1 MELYSTNRQ
10 SPNVNLKQALFR
22 GLPPDNGLYLPIQ
35 LPKLSPDFFKQ
46 LPELSLPE
54 IAFQVC
60 KSLLAD
66 EINEKDLE
74 QIVFDA
80 INFDAPLEELD
91 RQTYIM
97 ELFHG
102 PTLAFKDFG
111 ARFMARLMAYFNKFE
126 PADLNIL
133 VATSG
138 DTGSAVAHGFFEV
151 EGIRVIVLYPK
162 DKISPYQEKQITT
175 LGKNIIAVEVEGTFD
190 DCQALVKQSFLDT
203 GLNEKIN
210 LTSANSINIGRLIPQ
225 SFYYFYAF
233 AKLALQ
239 EKPVVF
245 SVPSGNFGN
254 LCGGLIAQ
262 KMGLPVAK
270 FIAATNINDIVPK
283 YLDSGIFQPAP
294 SKKTISNAMDVG
306 NPSNFVRL
314 RALFEQDEK
323 KIKETIYGAAFTDKQ
338 THHAIQDISATYEYT
353 LDPHTA
359 VGYLGLKKYF
369 NDSQDKESLGVILAT
384 AHPSKF
390 IDVVEQSTGSKV
402 MIPERLRTLLNRKKM
417 AIPIRNDFEQLKM
430 VLLGVGQ

>member
-1 MELYSTNRQ
+1 MELYSTNQQ

-22 GLPPDNGLYLPIQ
+22 GLPPDNGLYLPVKFPKLPPEFFEQ
-35 LPKLSPDFFKQ
+35 LPV
-46 LPELSLPE
+46 LPLPE
-54 IAFQVC
+54 IAFQVS
-60 KSLLAD
+60 KSLFAD
-66 EINEKDLE
+66 EINEKDLK
-74 QIVFDA
+74 QIVYSA

-91 RQTYIM
+91 RQTYIL

-111 ARFMARLMAYFNKFE
+111 ARFMARLMGHFNKEE

-138 DTGSAVAHGFFEV
+138 DTGSAVAHGFYGV

-190 DCQALVKQSFLDT
+190 DCQALVKRSFLDA

-225 SFYYFYAF
+225 SFYYFYAY
-233 AKLALQ
+233 AKLADQ
-239 EKPVVF
+239 GRPIVF

-254 LCGGLIAQ
+254 LCGGIIAQ
-262 KMGLPVAK
+262 KMGLPIAR
-270 FIAATNINDIVPK
+270 FIAATNINDIVPQ
-283 YLDSGIFQPAP
+283 YLTSGLFQPAP

-314 RALFEQDEK
+314 QALFGEDEEKMK
-323 KIKETIYGAAFTDKQ
+323 KNIYGAAFTDKE
-338 THHAIQDISATYEYT
+338 TFNAIQDISATYEYT

-359 VGYLGLKKYF
+359 VGHLGLKKYF
-369 NDSQDKESLGVILAT
+369 SETKDEESLGVILAT

-390 IDVVEQSTGSKV
+390 IDVVEKSTGSKV
-402 MIPERLRTLLNRKKM
+402 MIPERLRALLDRKKM
-417 AIPIRNDFEQLKM
+417 AVPIPNDFEKLKM
-430 VLLGVGQ
+430 VLLGVN

>member
-22 GLPPDNGLYLPIQ
+22 GLPADNGLYLPTD
-35 LPKLSPDFFKQ
+35 LPKLSADFFEN
-46 LPELSLPE
+46 LPGMTLPE

-60 KSLLAD
+60 KTLLAK
-66 EINEKDLE
+66 EVNLEDLR
-74 QIVFDA
+74 QIVYDA

-91 RQTYIM
+91 RQTYIQ

-126 PADLNIL
+126 PTDLNIL

-138 DTGSAVAHGFFEV
+138 DTGSAVAHGFFGV

-175 LGKNIIAVEVEGTFD
+175 LGKNIIAVEVDGTFD
-190 DCQALVKQSFLDT
+190 DCQAMVKQAFLDEN
-203 GLNEKIN
+203 LNQRIQ

-225 SFYYFYAF
+225 SFYYFYAYGQ
-233 AKLALQ
+233 LAPQ
-239 EKPVVF
+239 QKPVIF

-254 LCGGLIAQ
+254 LCGGIIAQ
-262 KMGLPVAK
+262 KMGLPISR
-270 FIAATNINDIVPK
+270 FIAATNVNDIVPK
-283 YLDSGIFQPAP
+283 YLTTGFFQPAP
-294 SKKTISNAMDVG
+294 SKQTISNAMDVG

-314 RALFEQDEK
+314 KALFDHDETAL
-323 KIKETIYGAAFTDKQ
+323 KENIYGAAFTDQ
-338 THHAIQDISATYEYT
+338 ETRDAIQDISATYEYT

-359 VGYLGLKKYF
+359 VGYLGLKKYLTE
-369 NDSQDKESLGVILAT
+369 QYDKESLGVVLAT

-390 IDVVEQSTGSKV
+390 IEVVEQSTGSKV
-402 MIPERLRTLLNRKKM
+402 MIPDRLRTLLNRKKM
-417 AIPIRNDFEQLKM
+417 AVPIRNDYEQLKM
-430 VLLGVGQ
+430 VLLGVAG